1 MSHVKVVMIG
11 TRDNLQKIYDSVGD
25 SSAETSAEL
34 AFGYDYLD
42 NNVDF
47 YAFRES
53 RAFNS
58 VELKWTKNDA
68 EYQHLLDEIK
78 DHIRCPDII
87 DIRTDKLGTKIK
99 IKFNLDLTQVAPTL
113 KNSFTLTESGN
124 TRLIT
129 NATVDVTNPSYL
141 ILTVA
146 TDSLS
151 EYINKY
157 QLKLSYNAP

>member
-1 MSHVKVVMIG
+1 MSHIKVVMIG

-47 YAFRES
+47 YSFRES

-78 DHIRCPDII
+78 DPIRCPDII
-87 DIRTDKLGTKIK
+87 DIRC
-99 IKFNLDLTQVAPTL
+99 APDFI
-113 KNSFTLTESGN
+113 NVEF
-124 TRLIT
+124 
-129 NATVDVTNPSYL
+129 D
-141 ILTVA
+141 
-146 TDSLS
+146 
-151 EYINKY
+151 YINKRDKTVDEI
-157 QLKLSYNAP
+157 LEWFDNRPSDMEFFVCDGHL